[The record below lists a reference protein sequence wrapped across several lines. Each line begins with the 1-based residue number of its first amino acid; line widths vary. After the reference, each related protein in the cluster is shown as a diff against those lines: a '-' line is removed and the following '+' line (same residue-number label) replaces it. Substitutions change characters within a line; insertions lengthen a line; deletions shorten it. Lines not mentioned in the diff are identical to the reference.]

1 MHFNFTVRWTIKNQ
15 ITDGDSEITEGP
27 LVMQMQCVSYG
38 FITEICTVDI

>member
-27 LVMQMQCVSYG
+27 L
-38 FITEICTVDI
+38 